1 MIMKKTLIAIALA
14 AAIGVAST
22 TRSSS
27 PVDELIERATSGD
40 IAAQR
45 ELGQAYLQG
54 TDVARD
60 DGQGVSWLTQAA
72 DAKDAE
78 AAFILGDY
86 YGKMAGTSLRPNL
99 ILLQKQAQF
108 LKQAAIAGHPKAT
121 LAMAQLLLT
130 RASAEDVP
138 EEKRARAIADGELL
152 LRHGADN
159 GYVPAMLDLA
169 ERLESGRGI
178 KADPEEA
185 LVYRERA
192 ATKGDQASQYSLYQ
206 FYADQQNPKHSET
219 RARVWLKRAAEAGHG
234 QASADYARM
243 LITGQGV
250 PKNLD
255 LASKYVAAAEA
266 AGVTNSAHL
275 RKDLDAQRKV
285 IDQRS
290 AAEVLAAT
298 DALAP
303 PPPAAERAVAD
314 RPQSPLIDSS
324 PEAGDSLLTDPIVA
338 QFSSQIQA
346 LEARLQ
352 ALGSHAEEL
361 KAQVA
366 ERDARIAKLQSERDA
381 ALAWRAQSEGAIAKI
396 NAVLAEAGMAPIKL
410 REPPT
415 FQKPYQQTKHTD
427 PVPPPLSNGADEY
440 AKGIVAMRSKRYGEA
455 RGLFERAS
463 RQGHT
468 GAANNLGLM
477 LVRGLGGP
485 PSVEKGI
492 ALLVKAANA
501 GSAGAAESLA
511 AMYDFGIGVDR
522 DRHLAIEYYELAV
535 RRGSEKAKTG
545 LDRLRSESPALSQL

>member
-1 MIMKKTLIAIALA
+1 MKKTLIALALA

-22 TRSSS
+22 TRSNSQL
-27 PVDELIERATSGD
+27 DELIERATSGD

-72 DAKDAE
+72 DAKDTE
-78 AAFILGDY
+78 AAYLLGDY
-86 YGKMAGTSLRPNL
+86 YGRMAASSPRPNL
-99 ILLQKQAQF
+99 ILLQKQAQY
-108 LKQAAIAGHPKAT
+108 LKTAAIAGHPKAT
-121 LAMAQLLLT
+121 LDMAELLLT

-159 GYVPAMLDLA
+159 GYVPAMIDLA
-169 ERLESGRGI
+169 DRLETGRGI
-178 KADPEEA
+178 KANPEES
-185 LVYRERA
+185 LSYRERA
-192 ATKGDQASQYSLYQ
+192 ATKGDKPSQYRLYT
-206 FYADQQNPKHSET
+206 FYSDQQNPRRSET
-219 RARVWLKRAAEAGHG
+219 RARLWLKRAADAGHG

-243 LITGQGV
+243 LMSGQGT

-255 LASKYVAAAEA
+255 LAAKYVAAAEA
-266 AGVTNSAHL
+266 ASVPDSVQL

-285 IDQRS
+285 VDQRT
-290 AAEVLAAT
+290 AAEVLATT

-303 PPPAAERAVAD
+303 PSIPPKPDAIV
-314 RPQSPLIDSS
+314 RPPETLNDSGTES
-324 PEAGDSLLTDPIVA
+324 ADSLLTDPVVA

-346 LEARLQ
+346 LEERLQ
-352 ALGSHAEEL
+352 ALGTHAEDL

-366 ERDARIAKLQSERDA
+366 ERDSRIAELQRERDA
-381 ALAWRAQSEGAIAKI
+381 ALAWRAQSESAIAKI
-396 NAVLAEAGMAPIKL
+396 NRVLVESGMAPIKL
-410 REPPT
+410 RDPPK
-415 FQKPYQQTKHTD
+415 FQKPYQEKA
-427 PVPPPLSNGADEY
+427 PVLAVVPSPSNGADDY
-440 AKGIVAMRSKRYGEA
+440 AKGIVSMRAKRYEEA
-455 RGLFERAS
+455 RTLFERAS
-463 RQGHT
+463 SRGHT

-485 PSVEKGI
+485 PAVDKGI

-501 GSAGAAESLA
+501 GSASAAESLA
-511 AMYDFGIGVDR
+511 AMYDFGIGVER
-522 DRHLAIEYYELAV
+522 DRNLAIEYYELAV

-545 LDRLRSESPALSQL
+545 LARLQSDSPALSQL